1 MGLKEK
7 IEFEYKR
14 FYLDC
19 MRTSRDYIFAH
30 SAEIEA
36 KKILKDALLALEQKV
51 DRQTMQFLVVQ
62 ESVLDA
68 AYRFW
73 TDEKQKEGATDKE
86 EMERLLMRW
95 IVQLQS

>member
-1 MGLKEK
+1 
-7 IEFEYKR
+7 
-14 FYLDC
+14 
-19 MRTSRDYIFAH
+19 
-30 SAEIEA
+30 
-36 KKILKDALLALEQKV
+36 
-51 DRQTMQFLVVQ
+51 MQFLVVQ

-86 EMERLLMRW
+86 ETERLLMRW